1 MPILDGLKYEMQE
14 DVRAAP
20 SIKIIG
26 VGGGGSNAV
35 AHMMTGGLEGVEFHV
50 LNTDLQALRSSPVP
64 NRLAIGG
71 KITHGRGAGGDPSI
85 GGRPRSR
92 TRSASARSCRAPTW
106 SSSRPA
112 WAAERAP
119 APLPW

>member
-50 LNTDLQALRSSPVP
+50 LNTDLQALQSSPGAEP
-64 NRLAIGG
+64 AGNRRQDHARARR
-71 KITHGRGAGGDPSI
+71 GRGPFHRAAG
-85 GGRPRSR
+85 R
-92 TRSASARSCRAPTW
+92 ARGHRAH
-106 SSSRPA
+106 
-112 WAAERAP
+112 
-119 APLPW
+119 L